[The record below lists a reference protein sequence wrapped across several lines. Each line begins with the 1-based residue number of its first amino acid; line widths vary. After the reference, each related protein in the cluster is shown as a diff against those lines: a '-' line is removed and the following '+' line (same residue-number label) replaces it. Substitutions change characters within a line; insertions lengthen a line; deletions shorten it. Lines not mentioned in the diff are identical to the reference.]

1 MSSQTSEP
9 EHDTAQNTPVD
20 VKEPYEEAR
29 EDKDDAIERL
39 RLVQKAFHDGHIA
52 GQMKGAEDG
61 IVVGMA
67 MGAVAVTVLVGG
79 WWLYSAFGSSV
90 PSSTQQGSGQS
101 AQ

>member
-9 EHDTAQNTPVD
+9 ENDTAQNTPVD
-20 VKEPYEEAR
+20 VKEPYQESREEQ
-29 EDKDDAIERL
+29 DDPIERL

-67 MGAVAVTVLVGG
+67 MGAVAVTVLLGG

-90 PSSTQQGSGQS
+90 PSSTQQGSEQS
-101 AQ
+101 A

>member
-9 EHDTAQNTPVD
+9 ENDTAQNTPVD
-20 VKEPYEEAR
+20 VKEPYKEAR

-67 MGAVAVTVLVGG
+67 MGAVAVTVLLGG
-79 WWLYSAFGSSV
+79 WWLYSSFAGTA
-90 PSSTQQGSGQS
+90 STQQGEVQS
-101 AQ
+101 A